1 MFAFATEEE
10 EQHLLAKKKQV
21 GTESYS
27 VYAMR
32 VITSL
37 NYYLSMYFITCMNT
51 ERVKIPRQLQGRIAK
66 TFSKKMLVSNIGT
79 YKQLLKSFELNKEI
93 GEKFRNTLNESSN
106 TNRSQEETDL

>member
-10 EQHLLAKKKQV
+10 EKHLLAKKKQV

-27 VYAMR
+27 VYATR

-37 NYYLSMYFITCMNT
+37 NYYLSMYFIKCMNN

-66 TFSKKMLVSNIGT
+66 VFSKKMLVSNIGT
-79 YKQLLKSFELNKEI
+79 YKQLLKTFELDKEI
-93 GEKFRNTLNESSN
+93 GNEFRNTLNESSN
-106 TNRSQEETDL
+106 TDKLEDQADV

>member
-21 GTESYS
+21 GAESYN
-27 VYAMR
+27 VYATR

-37 NYYLSMYFITCMNT
+37 NYYLSMYFIKCMNN

-79 YKQLLKSFELNKEI
+79 YKQLLKTFELNKEI
-93 GEKFRNTLNESSN
+93 GNKFRNTLNESSN
-106 TNRSQEETDL
+106 KDKLEEHADV